1 MWREIALS
9 LMSAIASLILY
20 HTYGKIRIIHA
31 VYGELQY
38 LIKVVDGWLEKGGPI
53 FKEMI
58 KLESLRRLMEDYY
71 PTFHKI
77 DDESGGALSKLLYKA
92 EAVKNMTHLIQEIKY
107 TIVHNVAEG
116 EITIPTQSVGE
127 DRLSEIK
134 ELANKAINALE
145 KHKLQYFLFI

>member
-31 VYGELQY
+31 VYGELQC
-38 LIKVVDGWLEKGGPI
+38 LIKVVDDWLEKGGPI
-53 FKEMI
+53 FKETI

-71 PTFHKI
+71 LTFHKI
-77 DDESGGALSKLLYKA
+77 DKESGGALLDLLYKA
-92 EAVKNMTHLIQEIKY
+92 EAVKNMTHLISQGFEG
-107 TIVHNVAEG
+107 TIAG
-116 EITIPTQSVGE
+116 EETRSVGK